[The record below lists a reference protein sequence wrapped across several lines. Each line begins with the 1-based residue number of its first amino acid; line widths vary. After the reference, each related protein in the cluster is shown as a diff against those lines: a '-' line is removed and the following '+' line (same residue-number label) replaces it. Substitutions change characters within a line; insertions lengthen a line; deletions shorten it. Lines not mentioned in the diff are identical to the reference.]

1 MHLSGGWRLSTARVP
16 IPPVP
21 WSVPERLEEMAQAGV
36 LLSDLHGD
44 PVYTIDY
51 PEWDDYR

>member
-1 MHLSGGWRLSTARVP
+1 VP